1 MAFKINTKLFEELLG
16 IQQERQLA
24 MKELSESLGVD
35 VSFSDEEVMQFAME
49 EYQKEI
55 DKQLG
60 EEIEKWMK
68 SAFSKN

>member
-1 MAFKINTKLFEELLG
+1 MDFKINTKRFEELLR

-60 EEIEKWMK
+60 KEIEKWMK

>member
-1 MAFKINTKLFEELLG
+1 VDFRINTKRFEELLR

-55 DKQLG
+55 D
-60 EEIEKWMK
+60 
-68 SAFSKN
+68 NN

>member
-1 MAFKINTKLFEELLG
+1 VDFRINTKRFEELLR

-60 EEIEKWMK
+60 KEIEKWMK

>member
-1 MAFKINTKLFEELLG
+1 MDFRINTKRFEELLR

-60 EEIEKWMK
+60 KEIEKWMK

>member
-1 MAFKINTKLFEELLG
+1 
-16 IQQERQLA
+16 

-60 EEIEKWMK
+60 KEIEKWMK

>member
-1 MAFKINTKLFEELLG
+1 MAFKINTKLFEELLS

-35 VSFSDEEVMQFAME
+35 VSFSNEEVMQFAME

-60 EEIEKWMK
+60 EEIEKWVV
-68 SAFSKN
+68 AW

>member
-1 MAFKINTKLFEELLG
+1 MDFRINTKRFEELLR

-55 DKQLG
+55 D
-60 EEIEKWMK
+60 
-68 SAFSKN
+68 NN